1 MEETGTTS
9 DNPFKVLKMVN
20 GEDVICKIAE
30 EYSDAFVIEHPMSV
44 VKQNMVE
51 HEHQIIEHTG
61 LQRWMNFTLDKSF
74 VVPKEKIISLGN
86 LAPEV
91 VLYYKHI
98 LHRVALEEQHNPKT
112 EEEAMLRM
120 KENVERLSKLMNRGM
135 LDDDDDNDDEQ
146 QGNVFPANRKVLH

>member
-30 EYSDAFVIEHPMSV
+30 EYSDAFVIEYPMSI
-44 VKQNMVE
+44 VKQSTTE
-51 HEHQIIEHTG
+51 HEHQIVEHTG
-61 LQRWMNFTLDKSF
+61 LQRWMNFTQDKSF
-74 VVPKEKIISLGN
+74 VIPKEKIISLGN

-112 EEEAMLRM
+112 EEEAMLKMR
-120 KENVERLSKLMNRGM
+120 ENVERLTKLMSGGM
-135 LDDDDDNDDEQ
+135 LDDDDDDEQ